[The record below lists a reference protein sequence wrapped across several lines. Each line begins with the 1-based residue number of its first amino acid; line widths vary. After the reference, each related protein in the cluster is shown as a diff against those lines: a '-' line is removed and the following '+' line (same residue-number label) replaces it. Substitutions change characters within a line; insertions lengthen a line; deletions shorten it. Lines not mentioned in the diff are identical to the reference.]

1 MTDDLNRNNLQVSLA
16 LLSGRSYGEE
26 GIPMILMLENG
37 PSLVAGVDSSA
48 SCFGPLL
55 REGVKAYGTHKS
67 ELSAVDLSRLIEW
80 IADRTFGPSA
90 LAQVSDEARDA

>member
-1 MTDDLNRNNLQVSLA
+1 MTDDLKRNDLQVSLA
-16 LLSGRSYGEE
+16 LLSGRNYGEE

-37 PSLVAGVDSSA
+37 PSLVADSSA

-80 IADRTFGPSA
+80 IADRTFGADA